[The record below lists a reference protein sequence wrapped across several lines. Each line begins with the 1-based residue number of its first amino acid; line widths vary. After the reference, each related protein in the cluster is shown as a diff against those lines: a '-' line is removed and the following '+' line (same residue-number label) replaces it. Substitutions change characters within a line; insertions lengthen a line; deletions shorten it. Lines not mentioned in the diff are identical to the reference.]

1 MVEPCR
7 PTLIN
12 GCVVLMVASPPT
24 LVHVV
29 GMPLYGG
36 DRLSHLRRNECCFS
50 HGKKHSCC
58 VDARATI
65 CFSFKGNRPTRPSLL
80 AFARRA
86 FTYSRG
92 RLPCTVKQAS
102 SCVFASLWARCAG
115 IGTPHSSKH
124 PIVPPVVRWCP
135 WMGGPPTPFPPVS
148 WLVIGGNTPPHG
160 SPGWISV
167 SSCSPQPR
175 LEDGA
180 LASVGA
186 TRAARI
192 DDGTRNDGAAGDGP
206 GLLGG
211 RASGRRGRDHA
222 GRLQLR
228 HRCVMRRK
236 GGPTRRKRDRRS
248 DPIRQGGSGHKC

>member
-1 MVEPCR
+1 MV
-7 PTLIN
+7 T
-12 GCVVLMVASPPT
+12 SPPT

-29 GMPLYGG
+29 GMPLYDGH
-36 DRLSHLRRNECCFS
+36 RLSHLRRNERCFS
-50 HGKKHSCC
+50 HGKKHSCY
-58 VDARATI
+58 VDACATI
-65 CFSFKGNRPTRPSLL
+65 CFSFEANRLVRPSLL
-80 AFARRA
+80 ASARCA
-86 FTYSRG
+86 LTGSRR
-92 RLPCTVKQAS
+92 RLPCTVKLPS
-102 SCVFASLWARCAG
+102 SCVFASLSWLDVQASEHLILRSIA
-115 IGTPHSSKH
+115 SH

-135 WMGGPPTPFPPVS
+135 CVGGPSTPFPPVS
-148 WLVIGGNTPPHG
+148 WLVIGGNTPPHA
-160 SPGWISV
+160 PPLDL
-167 SSCSPQPR
+167 CQLLFTTQPR
-175 LEDGA
+175 LENGA
-180 LASVGA
+180 VASIGA

-192 DDGTRNDGAAGDGP
+192 EDGTRNDGAAGDGP